1 MHIQNVHHVD
11 NQCTSSLPLL
21 KETHTHKM
29 FNMLTIKVPILFPDQ
44 RKHTRKNVQHV
55 DNQGRVEFKALCA
68 IIVQKHV
75 VMVEFHLFKKLYQ
88 K

>member
-1 MHIQNVHHVD
+1 
-11 NQCTSSLPLL
+11 
-21 KETHTHKM
+21 
-29 FNMLTIKVPILFPDQ
+29 
-44 RKHTRKNVQHV
+44 
-55 DNQGRVEFKALCA
+55 LCA